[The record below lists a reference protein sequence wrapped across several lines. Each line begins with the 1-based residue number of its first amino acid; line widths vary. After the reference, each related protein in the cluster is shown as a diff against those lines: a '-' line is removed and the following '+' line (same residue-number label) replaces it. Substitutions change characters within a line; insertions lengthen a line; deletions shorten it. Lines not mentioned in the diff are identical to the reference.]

1 MAFLPV
7 NIFFA
12 VLFVFGVIWGWE
24 GEEMRQFFAVIS
36 SIFMFPL
43 WLSPLFIITES
54 SGIVSFV
61 SKPGWLPT
69 LILGNI
75 MFWNVVLMYWTGIH
89 LMETLGRQ
97 EPIGKGLKRLRKQ
110 R

>member
-7 NIFFA
+7 NFFFVA
-12 VLFVFGVIWGWE
+12 LFVFGIVWGWE
-24 GEEMRQFFAVIS
+24 GEEMRQLFALIS

-43 WLSPLFIITES
+43 WFSPLYIITEN
-54 SGIVSFV
+54 SGTIAFV
-61 SKPGWLPT
+61 SRANWLPT
-69 LILGNI
+69 FILGNI
-75 MFWNVVLMYWTGIH
+75 LFWNMVLMYWTGIH

-97 EPIGKGLKRLRKQ
+97 DPVGKGLKRLRKT

>member
-1 MAFLPV
+1 MAYLPL

-12 VLFVFGVIWGWE
+12 MLFMLSIWWGWE
-24 GEEMRQFFAVIS
+24 GEEMRQLFALIS
-36 SIFMFPL
+36 SVFMLPL
-43 WLSPLFIITES
+43 WLNPLYS
-54 SGIVSFV
+54 IVETGGAIAIV
-61 SKPGWLPT
+61 RNPGWLPT
-69 LILGNI
+69 FILGNI
-75 MFWNVVLMYWTGIH
+75 LFWNVVLMYWTGIH

>member
-1 MAFLPV
+1 M
-7 NIFFA
+7 
-12 VLFVFGVIWGWE
+12 LFMLSIWWGWE
-24 GEEMRQFFAVIS
+24 GEEMRQLFAVIS

-43 WLSPLFIITES
+43 WLSPLYS
-54 SGIVSFV
+54 IVETGGTINIV
-61 SKPGWLPT
+61 RNAGWLPT
-69 LILGNI
+69 FILGNI
-75 MFWNVVLMYWTGIH
+75 LFWNLVLMYWTGIH